1 MDDAA
6 FEDLE
11 LHVLTLAFQIEGLK
25 KNATINKQRNSLKMI
40 EEDYRYYKRQ
50 YDQQVK
56 KNGEGNSEKCFF
68 WRLGLIVGNE

>member
-11 LHVLTLAFQIEGLK
+11 LHVLTLAFQIEELK

-40 EEDYRYYKRQ
+40 EADYRYYKRQ

-56 KNGEGNSEKCFF
+56 K
-68 WRLGLIVGNE
+68 WRR

>member
-6 FEDLE
+6 FGNLE
-11 LHVLTLAFQIEGLK
+11 LHVLTLAFQIEGLR
-25 KNATINKQRNSLKMI
+25 KNATTNKQRNSLKMI

-56 KNGEGNSEKCFF
+56 KMEKEIPKKISFVD
-68 WRLGLIVGNE
+68 WD